1 MRMVDLNQLFY
12 FAKIVEYGGISEAS
26 KHLRIPKSK
35 LSRHLA
41 ALEEELGVR
50 LIHRTTRHFSV
61 TDIGQTYYTHCQAM
75 LDKAEIAQA
84 SIMEAQ
90 TKPRGLIRITCPVTL
105 LHMSV
110 EDMITSF
117 MKENPEVDMIVDAT
131 NRRVDLVHEGVD
143 IALRVIKP
151 PFEDSEYVMKRL
163 SIREQVLVASPDLI
177 EQFGEIHTPKDL
189 HIYPSMVHNQYRD
202 RNHWE
207 FLDHYNN
214 TTIVPFNPKFMTT
227 DLSLLKK
234 AALNGIGIVK
244 VPLMVVHDD
253 VKSGKLIKILPDWHF
268 QDEVV
273 HAVYPSRRGVIP
285 AIRSFLDHLEK
296 EFIELDKSQC

>member
-1 MRMVDLNQLFY
+1 MIDLNQLYY
-12 FAKIVEYGGISEAS
+12 FAKIVEFGGITEAS
-26 KHLRIPKSK
+26 KNLRIPKSK

-61 TDIGQTYYTHCQAM
+61 TDIGQTYYAHCQSM
-75 LDKAEIAQA
+75 LDKVEIAQS

-90 TKPRGLIRITCPVTL
+90 AKPRGLIRITCPITL

-117 MKENPEVDMIVDAT
+117 LTQNPEVDMIVDAT
-131 NRRVDLVHEGVD
+131 NRRIDLVHEGVD
-143 IALRVIKP
+143 IALRVLKP

-163 SIREQVLVASPDLI
+163 SVRKQVLVASPDLMKTMGDI
-177 EQFGEIHTPKDL
+177 QCPEDL
-189 HIYPSMVHNQYRD
+189 YQCPSLAHSQYRD
-202 RNHWE
+202 RNQWE
-207 FLDHYNN
+207 LLDERNILTNIPFL
-214 TTIVPFNPKFMTT
+214 PKFMTT

-234 AALNGIGIVK
+234 ATLNGIGIAK
-244 VPLMVVHDD
+244 LPLMVVHSEL
-253 VKSGKLIKILPDWHF
+253 KSGQLIRLLPDWHF
-268 QDEVV
+268 EDEIV

-285 AIRSFLDHLEK
+285 AIRAFLDHLEK
-296 EFIELDKSQC
+296 NFITLDKNQC

>member
-1 MRMVDLNQLFY
+1 MVDLNQLYY

-75 LDKAEIAQA
+75 LEKAEIAQA

-90 TKPRGLIRITCPVTL
+90 TKPRGLIRITCPITL

-110 EDMITSF
+110 ENMITSF
-117 MKENPEVDMIVDAT
+117 VKENPEVEMIVDAT

-163 SIREQVLVASPDLI
+163 SVREQVLVASPDLI
-177 EQFGEIHTPKDL
+177 NQIGKIVTPETLHQF
-189 HIYPSMVHNQYRD
+189 PSLAHNQHRD
-202 RNHWE
+202 RNNWE
-207 FLDHYNN
+207 LIDQHNN

-227 DLSLLKK
+227 DLSLLRK
-234 AALNGIGIVK
+234 AALNSIGIVK
-244 VPLMVVHDD
+244 LPLMVVHDD
-253 VKSGKLIKILPDWHF
+253 IKSGKLIRILPDWHF

-285 AIRSFLDHLEK
+285 AIRSFLDHLES
-296 EFIELDKSQC
+296 EFAELDKSQC

>member
-1 MRMVDLNQLFY
+1 MKMVDLNQLYY

-61 TDIGQTYYTHCQAM
+61 TDIGQTYYAHCQAM
-75 LDKAEIAQA
+75 LEKAEVAQA
-84 SIMEAQ
+84 SILEAHS
-90 TKPRGLIRITCPVTL
+90 KPRGLIRITCPITL
-105 LHMSV
+105 LHLSM
-110 EDMITSF
+110 EDMIASF
-117 MKENPEVDMIVDAT
+117 LTQNPEVDMIVDAT

-143 IALRVIKP
+143 IALRVLKP

-163 SIREQVLVASPDLI
+163 GFREQVLVASPTLLAEGTGINSPNDL
-177 EQFGEIHTPKDL
+177 L
-189 HIYPSMVHNQYRD
+189 NYPSMAHSQYKD
-202 RNHWE
+202 RNQWE

-214 TTIVPFNPKFMTT
+214 TTIIPFNPKFMTT

-234 AALNGIGIVK
+234 AALNGIGITK
-244 VPLMVVHDD
+244 MPLMVIQDEINN
-253 VKSGKLIKILPDWHF
+253 GQLIRLLPEWQF
-268 QDEVV
+268 QDEVI

-285 AIRSFLDHLEK
+285 AIRSFLNHLEK
-296 EFIELDKSQC
+296 EFIELDKQQS

>member
-1 MRMVDLNQLFY
+1 MIDLNQLYY

-61 TDIGQTYYTHCQAM
+61 TDIGQTYYAHCQSM
-75 LDKAEIAQA
+75 LEKAEIAQA
-84 SIMEAQ
+84 SILEAHS
-90 TKPRGLIRITCPVTL
+90 KPRGLIRITCPVTL

-117 MKENPEVDMIVDAT
+117 VQQNPEVDMIIDAT
-131 NRRVDLVHEGVD
+131 NRRVDLVHEGID
-143 IALRVIKP
+143 IAFRVLKP

-163 SIREQVLVASPDLI
+163 SVREQVLVGSPKLI
-177 EQFGEIHTPKDL
+177 NAFGEIHTPQEL
-189 HIYPSMVHNQYRD
+189 HRYPSMAHSKHRD
-202 RNHWE
+202 RNQWE
-207 FLDHYNN
+207 FLDYYNN
-214 TTIVPFNPKFMTT
+214 TTTVSFNPKFMTT
-227 DLSLLKK
+227 DLALLKK

-244 VPLMVVHDD
+244 LPLMVVHKEVDNGD
-253 VKSGKLIKILPDWHF
+253 LIRLLPDWHF

-273 HAVYPSRRGVIP
+273 HAVYPSRRGVLP

-296 EFIELDKSQC
+296 EFKELDKFQC

>member
-1 MRMVDLNQLFY
+1 MVDLNQLYY
-12 FAKIVEYGGISEAS
+12 FAKIVEYGGISQAS

-50 LIHRTTRHFSV
+50 LIHRTTRQFSV

-90 TKPRGLIRITCPVTL
+90 AKPRGLIRITCPITL
-105 LHMSV
+105 LHLSV
-110 EDMITSF
+110 EEMITSF
-117 MKENPEVDMIVDAT
+117 LEQNPEVDMIVDAT

-143 IALRVIKP
+143 IALRVLKP

-163 SIREQVLVASPDLI
+163 GIRKQVLVGSPDLVKKI
-177 EQFGEIHTPKDL
+177 GEISSPKDL
-189 HIYPSMVHNQYRD
+189 HLYPSMAHSQHRD
-202 RNHWE
+202 RNEWE
-207 FLDHYNN
+207 IFDENN
-214 TTIVPFNPKFMTT
+214 NVSNVSFFPKFMTT

-234 AALNGIGIVK
+234 AALSGVGITQM
-244 VPLMVVHDD
+244 PLMVVHDE
-253 VKSGKLIKILPDWHF
+253 VKEGKLIQILPEWHF
-268 QDEVV
+268 KDEIV

-285 AIRSFLDHLEK
+285 AIRAFLDHLEA

>member
-1 MRMVDLNQLFY
+1 MRMVDLNQLYY

-90 TKPRGLIRITCPVTL
+90 TKPRGLIRITCPITL

-110 EDMITSF
+110 QHMITSF
-117 MKENPEVDMIVDAT
+117 LKENPEVDMIVDAT

-143 IALRVIKP
+143 IALRVLKP

-163 SIREQVLVASPDLI
+163 SVREQALVASPELI
-177 EQFGEIHTPKDL
+177 QSLGDVQDPKDL
-189 HIYPSMVHNQYRD
+189 YIYPSMAHSQYRD
-202 RNHWE
+202 RNIWE
-207 FLDHYNN
+207 FIDSHNN
-214 TTIVPFNPKFMTT
+214 TTIIPFNPKFMTT
-227 DLSLLKK
+227 DLALLKQG
-234 AALNGIGIVK
+234 AINGIGIAK
-244 VPLMVVHDD
+244 IPLMVVHDEI
-253 VKSGKLIKILPDWHF
+253 KTGQLIRLLPDWRF
-268 QDEVV
+268 EDEIV

-296 EFIELDKSQC
+296 EFIQLDQSQC

>member
-1 MRMVDLNQLFY
+1 MRMVDLNQLYY

-75 LDKAEIAQA
+75 LDKADIAQA
-84 SIMEAQ
+84 SIMEAHV
-90 TKPRGLIRITCPVTL
+90 KPRGLIRITCPITL

-110 EDMITSF
+110 QDMITKF
-117 MKENPEVDMIVDAT
+117 MKENPEVDMIIDAT
-131 NRRVDLVHEGVD
+131 NRRIDLVHEGID
-143 IALRVIKP
+143 IALRVTKP

-163 SIREQVLVASPDLI
+163 SIREQVLVSSPDLI
-177 EQFGEIHTPKDL
+177 QRLGEAHSPKDL
-189 HIYPSMVHNQYRD
+189 HIYPAMAHNQHRD
-202 RNHWE
+202 HNQWE
-207 FLDHYNN
+207 FVDHANN
-214 TTIVPFNPKFMTT
+214 TTVIPFIPKFMTT
-227 DLSLLKK
+227 DLSLLRN

-244 VPLMVVHDD
+244 IPLMVVHED
-253 VKSGKLIKILPDWHF
+253 IKAGTLLKVLPDWHF

-296 EFIELDKSQC
+296 EFIKLNQYQC